1 MKRAID
7 SPPPRTT
14 LILQEEPASVKT
26 KQKPCQF
33 MNIQPLLVAVTL
45 TYCLIYNLQL
55 RLGPLLSKWLHVL
68 FGHVSYS
75 LTGNMYMAAYLGCG

>member
-1 MKRAID
+1 LGKRNFSICDPQFFPFMKRAID

-55 RLGPLLSKWLHVL
+55 RLGPLFSK
-68 FGHVSYS
+68 
-75 LTGNMYMAAYLGCG
+75 